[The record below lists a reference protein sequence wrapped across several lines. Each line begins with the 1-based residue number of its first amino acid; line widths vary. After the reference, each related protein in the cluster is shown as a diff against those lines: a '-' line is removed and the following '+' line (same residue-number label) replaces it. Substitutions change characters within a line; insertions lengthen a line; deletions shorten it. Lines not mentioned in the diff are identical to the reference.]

1 MCSQSRTGASY
12 ATTTTSR
19 RSSVRAPD
27 TSASGLLQSS
37 LAESNENA
45 DLAAMLSELS
55 RDELHLTLL
64 ELLDLIHDFVHHLAQ
79 HNGIS
84 ERAVLRSMGIEPSPR
99 ARVGSA
105 R

>member
-1 MCSQSRTGASY
+1 L
-12 ATTTTSR
+12 R
-19 RSSVRAPD
+19 RNAVRATD
-27 TSASGLLQSS
+27 TSASGLLQYS
-37 LAESNENA
+37 LAESDEHA
-45 DLAAMLSELS
+45 DLAAMLSGLT

-99 ARVGSA
+99 SRVGSV